1 MWFIHIMA
9 SYQTLERLLCKTM
22 DKSQEKY
29 YNVISGQV
37 GKIQTTLNTHYSL

>member
-29 YNVISGQV
+29 YNVISQWKG
-37 GKIQTTLNTHYSL
+37 LNPVVANIEI